1 MCLPCGTG
9 LLLLRLL
16 PIFSKPH
23 LKQYIQSINHFR
35 MPGHLGIITK
45 AKSTHSLEEGLK
57 RMTYSDHHILEF
69 RSEARAESLG
79 MVKDDR
85 EITPGRIELP
95 HVTIFVD
102 GEWYDD
108 TFARLMASRSLAE
121 CLDIITESNGHFCAV
136 IKSKI
141 GSEIYLISDH
151 LGLKP
156 LYIYR
161 GQKSIAWSSEL
172 KSILTLNL
180 DVTWDQQSMTDYI
193 NTGHF
198 IKDTTC
204 YKEIK
209 LIKPGSIIKINPSD
223 LDHKKS
229 TYWHLDRITPNEE
242 MGFEEA
248 VELTREILQNA
259 VNTRLSPEQKNTI
272 SLSGGL
278 DSRTLAEVSRS
289 RVNNSFTFGSIDSQD
304 VKLANRSSNCLKI
317 EHRLFNYTKDNW
329 LDNRVMAVWQTDGM
343 MPFYHLHESPM
354 IPELKH
360 LGDTVLNGFAG
371 ATIAGGLFLNK
382 TESEQT
388 YIVNHMRRFA
398 YLGPL
403 SVGKHLVPKLP
414 YSDRKLVSH
423 LLSLPKNYRKNSNL
437 LLAVA
442 KASFSLDHKKIPWER
457 TGINIEHT
465 ILNRI
470 ALRLK
475 IPGVLRRCHM
485 RRSAFPYQ
493 QWLWSNARY
502 VDELLG
508 NARLWDLLEGKET
521 DWYKLNRQNNLEL
534 QGRLLSLEIW
544 YRLTNDEMMPNES
557 LARF

>member
-1 MCLPCGTG
+1 
-9 LLLLRLL
+9 
-16 PIFSKPH
+16 
-23 LKQYIQSINHFR
+23 

-45 AKSTHSLEEGLK
+45 AQTKHSLEEGLK
-57 RMTYSDHHILEF
+57 RMTYSDHHLVEI
-69 RSEARAESLG
+69 RSETSSECLG
-79 MVKDDR
+79 MVKDNR

-108 TFARLMASRSLAE
+108 TFAKLMASRSLAE
-121 CLDIITESNGHFCAV
+121 CLDIITESNGHFTAV
-136 IKSKI
+136 LKSKI
-141 GSEIYLISDH
+141 GSEIYLISDY

-161 GQKSIAWSSEL
+161 GHKSIAWSSEL

-180 DVTWDQQSMTDYI
+180 NVTWDHQAIKNYI
-193 NTGHF
+193 NAGHYT
-198 IKDTTC
+198 KDTTC

-209 LIKPGSIIKINPSD
+209 LITPGSIIKIDPSD
-223 LDHKKS
+223 LDHTQS
-229 TYWHLDRITPNEE
+229 TYWDLDSITLNEDI
-242 MGFEEA
+242 GFGEA

-259 VNTRLSPEQKNTI
+259 VYARLSREQKNTI

-278 DSRTLAEVSRS
+278 DSRTLAEMSSS
-289 RVNNSFTFGSIDSQD
+289 RVNTSFTFGSIDSQD
-304 VKLANRSSNCLKI
+304 VKLAHRSSNCLKI
-317 EHRLFNYTKDNW
+317 EHRPFNYTKDNW
-329 LDNRVMAVWQTDGM
+329 IDNRVLAVWQTDGM

-371 ATIAGGLFLNK
+371 ATIPGGLFLDKN
-382 TESEQT
+382 ESEQT
-388 YIVNHMRRFA
+388 YIENHMRRFA

-414 YSDRKLVSH
+414 YADRKLVSH

-442 KASFSLDHKKIPWER
+442 KATFSLDHKKIPWER
-457 TGINIEHT
+457 TAINIEHT

-470 ALRLK
+470 ALQLK
-475 IPGVLRRCHM
+475 IPGVLRRCHI

-493 QWLWSNARY
+493 QWLQSNKRY
-502 VDELLG
+502 IDELFG
-508 NARLWDLLEGKET
+508 NARLWDLLGGKEA
-521 DWYKLNRQNNLEL
+521 DKYKLNCQNNLEL